1 MTHALIAEE
10 THTSAPPSA
19 GARRPEQADPELPEW
34 QRPDPG
40 PDQLRA
46 DVLGAIGLYLISVLS
61 LALSTATGVFGSKT
75 ASLGLSV
82 VVLAFV
88 TLPLAVR
95 RRWPTPV
102 LAVVTA
108 AFVAIGEIP
117 VAESTIANVAL
128 FCALYTVGA
137 WEKDRRRAVVARA
150 AVVTLMVVWLVSS
163 LFRISLSDL
172 DDEFPGEGL
181 GALTPAVAFF
191 LMQVLLNILYF
202 AGAWWFGSHSWN
214 AARERALVEYR
225 TAQLQA
231 EQEVVA
237 LQAVTIERLR
247 IARELHDAVA
257 HHVSLMGVQA
267 AAARAVIPRDT
278 EAATRQLLA
287 LEDSARSA
295 VGELYDLLG
304 TLRDDS
310 TEGSRPASAPSTSLD
325 IGQLPHLVEEAAS
338 AGLDVDLAVVGVA
351 RPLPPLVGLN
361 LYRLAQEALTNVVKH
376 AGTGTRTR
384 VRLRYLDDR
393 VELEITDDGRG
404 RPMPR
409 SRHGGLGL
417 TGMKERAAAMRG
429 TIVAERRGSGRSG
442 GFLVRVTV
450 PDAHTT
456 RTELP

>member
-40 PDQLRA
+40 PDELRA

-225 TAQLQA
+225 TAQLPGRA
-231 EQEVVA
+231 GGGGA
-237 LQAVTIERLR
+237 AGRDDR
-247 IARELHDAVA
+247 
-257 HHVSLMGVQA
+257 A
-267 AAARAVIPRDT
+267 AADRPRAARRRRPPRLPHGR
-278 EAATRQLLA
+278 AGGCGAGG
-287 LEDSARSA
+287 DSARHGGSHA
-295 VGELYDLLG
+295 PAARPRGLG
-304 TLRDDS
+304 TLR
-310 TEGSRPASAPSTSLD
+310 GRRAVRPAR
-325 IGQLPHLVEEAAS
+325 HAA
-338 AGLDVDLAVVGVA
+338 
-351 RPLPPLVGLN
+351 
-361 LYRLAQEALTNVVKH
+361 
-376 AGTGTRTR
+376 
-384 VRLRYLDDR
+384 
-393 VELEITDDGRG
+393 
-404 RPMPR
+404 
-409 SRHGGLGL
+409 
-417 TGMKERAAAMRG
+417 
-429 TIVAERRGSGRSG
+429 
-442 GFLVRVTV
+442 
-450 PDAHTT
+450 
-456 RTELP
+456 